1 MRFYPPLQA
10 VTNVDISCSV
20 GYHPSVIDQ
29 RCLVPFFVGY
39 RQPLPLSFNILIN
52 IQLMAER
59 GRLLLLSS
67 LPTDLHFNIRQ
78 NGTALQM
85 RYHFYMQ
92 TTIFLQKA
100 EIPQKT
106 SSAGL
111 FVRIYFFA
119 VSLLNC
125 AKQFMA
131 VQTVLLQ

>member
-10 VTNVDISCSV
+10 VTNVDISRSV

-52 IQLMAER
+52 IQLMAEH

-67 LPTDLHFNIRQ
+67 LSTDLHFNIRQ

-92 TTIFLQKA
+92 TITFCKKQKSRRKL
-100 EIPQKT
+100 I
-106 SSAGL
+106 L
-111 FVRIYFFA
+111 RDFFVRI
-119 VSLLNC
+119 
-125 AKQFMA
+125 
-131 VQTVLLQ
+131 